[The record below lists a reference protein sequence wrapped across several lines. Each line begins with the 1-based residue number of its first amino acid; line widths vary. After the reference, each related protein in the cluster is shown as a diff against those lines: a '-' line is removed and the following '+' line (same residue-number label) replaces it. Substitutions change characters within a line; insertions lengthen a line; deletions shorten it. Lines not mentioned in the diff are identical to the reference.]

1 MKRIAWLSSIVL
13 TTFAA
18 LTFAAEDWLTPAEIS
33 EFKSTP
39 PYDETLAF
47 IEKLAR
53 RTPEMKLD
61 YFGRSAQG
69 RPMAVVIVSKD
80 KAFTPEAAAKTG
92 KAIILIQNGIH
103 SGEIDGKDACLMI
116 LRDMALGRHIDL
128 LDGVILLIVPIYN
141 IDGHERVSIYNRPN
155 QNGPEEG
162 MGFRTTTDG
171 HDLNRDHLKLDTPE
185 ARNLIG
191 LFNDWRP
198 HLHVDT
204 HVTNGIDHA
213 WVLTYSW
220 AEAPQA
226 PPSVDRWLKAHMPA
240 VLEATAKAGY
250 RVGPYV
256 GMADYNDPTK
266 GIISYVGEPRYST
279 GYYPLRNRPSILTE
293 SHAHKPYKDRVL
305 ATREF
310 LLSLFIE
317 IAKEQGKLIE
327 AIEQAERRMIALGR
341 PDAEPSDLILRYG
354 VGEATDTIT
363 IPVYEWYTAPSTVL
377 GRPLLRFKSN
387 IKESE
392 FPWQR
397 RAKPELTVQR
407 PRGYLIQP
415 GWPVIERKVA
425 EHGLEAERLTEPI
438 ELEVETMRLSNPR
451 STGRNPTYQGRHQI
465 AVDVERGIEKR
476 SFPEGTLW
484 IPADQPDFEVAAQL
498 FEPDAPDSL
507 VAWGMLSIVLER
519 KEYID
524 PRVLEEQALEM
535 LKDATVAEE
544 WEKALE
550 DEELVSNSSARWL
563 WWYKRTKHWDET
575 VGLMPVMRLMTSPVF
590 RSVPWSGPFEESG
603 P

>member
-1 MKRIAWLSSIVL
+1 MKSILGIALLTVCSSLTLAGEDLPTPVELSD
-13 TTFAA
+13 FR
-18 LTFAAEDWLTPAEIS
+18 
-33 EFKSTP
+33 STP
-39 PYDETLAF
+39 LYDETLAF
-47 IEKLAR
+47 IEKLAAR
-53 RTPEMKLD
+53 MPEMKLD

-69 RPMAVVIVSKD
+69 RAMPVVIVSKD
-80 KAFTPEAAAKTG
+80 RAFTPEAAAKTG
-92 KAIILIQNGIH
+92 KVIVLVQNGIH

-116 LRDMALGRHIDL
+116 LRDMALGEHREL
-128 LDGVILLIVPIYN
+128 LDGLILLIVPIYN
-141 IDGHERVSIYNRPN
+141 VDGHERVSIYNRPN
-155 QNGPEEG
+155 QNGPVEG
-162 MGFRTTTDG
+162 MGFRTTADG

-185 ARNLIG
+185 ARNIIG

-226 PPSVDRWLKAHMPA
+226 PPSVDRWLSDHMPA
-240 VLEATAKAGY
+240 VLEATEAAGY

-293 SHAHKPYKDRVL
+293 SHAHKPYRDRVL
-305 ATREF
+305 ATRAF
-310 LLSLFIE
+310 LLGLLTE
-317 IAKEQGKLIE
+317 IAGEPANLIE
-327 AIEQAERRMIALGR
+327 AIDKAERRMIALGA
-341 PDAEPSDLILRYG
+341 PDAEPSDLILRYD
-354 VGEATDTIT
+354 VGEATETIT
-363 IPVYEWYTAPSTVL
+363 IPVYEWYTEHSTVL
-377 GRPLLRFKSN
+377 GRPLLRFKPD

-397 RAKPELTVQR
+397 QAQPELTVKR
-407 PRGYLIQP
+407 PRGYLVQP
-415 GWPVIERKVA
+415 GWPVIEQKIA
-425 EHGLEAERLTEPI
+425 EHGLQAERLTEAVD
-438 ELEVETMRLSNPR
+438 LEVETMRLSNPR
-451 STGRNPTYQGRHQI
+451 TSGRKPTYQGRHQI

-476 SFPEGTLW
+476 SFPKGTLW

-507 VAWGMLSIVLER
+507 IAWGMLSIVLER

-524 PRVLEEQALEM
+524 SGVLEEQALQM
-535 LKDATVAEE
+535 
-544 WEKALE
+544 LE
-550 DEELVSNSSARWL
+550 DRAVSKEWKEALQDEAFAADSSARWL

-575 VGLMPVMRLMTSPVF
+575 VGLMPVMRLMTPPTF
-590 RSVPWSGPFEESG
+590 DTVPWSGSYEAR
-603 P
+603 